1 MKYAVLAWDSEKRL
15 KKKKNQA
22 MFLSLVLAQRVTCV
36 LFLKKI
42 ITSGGKKETAIFFLS
57 KGIDVQTKCSTEETL
72 RIGKYDR
79 WIWKGKKPSTVQRK
93 SNEFQDL
100 SGGKEW

>member
-1 MKYAVLAWDSEKRL
+1 M
-15 KKKKNQA
+15 
-22 MFLSLVLAQRVTCV
+22 

-57 KGIDVQTKCSTEETL
+57 KRITVQTKCSTEEML

-79 WIWKGKKPSTVQRK
+79 
-93 SNEFQDL
+93 
-100 SGGKEW
+100 

>member
-1 MKYAVLAWDSEKRL
+1 
-15 KKKKNQA
+15 

>member
-1 MKYAVLAWDSEKRL
+1 
-15 KKKKNQA
+15 

-57 KGIDVQTKCSTEETL
+57 KGIDVQTKCSTEETH

-79 WIWKGKKPSTVQRK
+79 
-93 SNEFQDL
+93 
-100 SGGKEW
+100 